1 MSNDWF
7 RHDYN
12 AHDDIKQKRLLKR
25 HGVSALGF
33 YWYLIELLYQNGG
46 HMSDKDVRLEA
57 ELLDS
62 LDYLDSFVEFE
73 LFTFENG
80 NWSCKR
86 VSDELT
92 YKEEV
97 RQKKAEAGKKGMASR
112 WGNRDNNVITHDN
125 NVITEPNTPITPDNT
140 IPNLTLPSNIPLSVS
155 KETSFPTGKSVSP
168 SSSKFQKPTLE
179 EVKAYC
185 KERKNSVNAEDFI
198 NYYDSVGW
206 IVGKGKHMKDWKA
219 SVRTWEK
226 DTKAP
231 APRKDLSDIGVQK
244 VTKIDWGV

>member
-1 MSNDWF
+1 MEWF
-7 RHDYN
+7 RHDCN
-12 AHDDIKQKRLLKR
+12 AHDDLKIRKLLR
-25 HGVSALGF
+25 NYGECAYGA
-33 YWYLIELLYQNGG
+33 YWLIVELLYQQGG
-46 HMSDKDVRLEA
+46 SASYE
-57 ELLDS
+57 E
-62 LDYLDSFVEFE
+62 
-73 LFTFENG
+73 
-80 NWSCKR
+80 
-86 VSDELT
+86 VSDTFGLMSSPNLMEILADSGLFQISDDGT
-92 YKEEV
+92 WSSNRVKEEV
-97 RQKKAEAGKKGMASR
+97 EFQEESKKRAAENGRKGGINRAINAGQTLRNPQAPLKQPLSNPQALSS
-112 WGNRDNNVITHDN
+112 TL
-125 NVITEPNTPITPDNT
+125 PNH
-140 IPNLTLPSNIPLSVS
+140 TLPSNIPLSVS
-155 KETSFPTGKSVSP
+155 KETSSPTGKSVSP

-185 KERKNSVNAEDFI
+185 KERHNSVNAEDFI